1 MFRCGMPFAIQ
12 RLGVEPDI
20 MSLAKG
26 IAGGVPAGVCV
37 AKSQVACV
45 FRPGDHGTTFGGS
58 CLAVAAIEA
67 VLCELVRGRYD
78 ASAAEVGSYFAKRLA
93 ALPHVA
99 EVRGAGLMVG
109 CDLDAA
115 AGDAHDI
122 VAAGLEAGLVFN
134 ATGDSTLRFL
144 PPLVCTRADVDE
156 FVAGLGSILE
166 AR

>member
-1 MFRCGMPFAIQ
+1 MA
-12 RLGVEPDI
+12 D
-20 MSLAKG
+20 
-26 IAGGVPAGVCV
+26 
-37 AKSQVACV
+37 V
-45 FRPGDHGTTFGGS
+45 FRQFGRRGQRGRHEACAPLRETPRQRGNTIVCLRGSFHGRTLET
-58 CLAVAAIEA
+58 VAAIEA

-93 ALPHVA
+93 TLPHVV

-122 VAAGLEAGLVFN
+122 VAAGLDAGLVFN